1 MFCSLEGILFPFRKN
16 KEKNTFFRFFMEHL
30 IKQFSNY
37 IISSWNIFSFLKY
50 YKGAKKMRTD
60 NFLDNQL

>member
-30 IKQFSNY
+30 IKQFFKLYYFQLEY
-37 IISSWNIFSFLKY
+37 IFIS
-50 YKGAKKMRTD
+50 
-60 NFLDNQL
+60 